1 MLDHITHDEMVK
13 NWAMLAPLAGSLPS
27 GGRAIAEQVARKH
40 GLTFNDIWQ
49 QDRRRHLVKARCEAW
64 ARIRAETILSL
75 PQIGA
80 IFNRDHTTILAGVHR
95 WHDKWS
101 KE

>member
-13 NWAMLAPLAGSLPS
+13 NWASLYRLSPLSPGA
-27 GGRAIAEQVARKH
+27 GRAIAEQVARRH
-40 GLTFNDIWQ
+40 GLTFNDILQ
-49 QDRRRHLVKARCEAW
+49 EDRTPHLVKVRCEAW
-64 ARIRAETILSL
+64 ARIRAETSMSL

>member
-27 GGRAIAEQVARKH
+27 GGRAIAEQVARLH
-40 GLTFNDIWQ
+40 RVSF
-49 QDRRRHLVKARCEAW
+49 QDMRGHSRVGHLVKARCEAW
-64 ARIRAETILSL
+64 ARIRAETSMSL